1 MIKDDQGG
9 TRNPY
14 KCMNEMKQNAMN
26 DRIKERY
33 KTYEQQCMQE
43 DLNRLRSHR
52 AAIKRKP
59 KNLDGSRICQEF
71 IRQIESLENFFDG
84 SRSCQ

>member
-14 KCMNEMKQNAMN
+14 KCMNAMKQDAMN
-26 DRIKERY
+26 NRIKERC
-33 KTYEQQCMQE
+33 KTCEKQCMQE
-43 DLNRLRSHR
+43 DLDRLRSRR